1 MGESSQATARLRGFW
16 RRGEEG
22 GALNAV
28 HGAGKNA
35 ASFHCNQTSGVDWG
49 GGERNQLLRL
59 RILFLPANVENT
71 HVDVRFKLYSWR
83 VLLYFS
89 ACTA

>member
-49 GGERNQLLRL
+49 GGGEKPT
-59 RILFLPANVENT
+59 PAVEN
-71 HVDVRFKLYSWR
+71 S
-83 VLLYFS
+83 FS
-89 ACTA
+89 PRKCGKYACGCTV